1 MTDRQA
7 EILKT
12 IVEYFV
18 QTANPVG
25 SKSLSN
31 QFGVSPATIRA
42 EMADL
47 EGMGFITHP
56 HTSAGRIPTDA
67 GYRHYVES
75 LMRPNHKLDSTS
87 RVRGAISRR
96 VRSAGS
102 PQSAI
107 KVAVDSLAQTTR
119 NIAFAT
125 MGEAIYTKGF
135 SQLFAREE
143 FDENA
148 ADIAGL
154 LDNLELWLNETTLVE
169 PVATFIGEENA
180 VGKSS
185 GCCVIVASYDSP
197 FSDESYIGIIG
208 PTRQS
213 YGQVMRIVE
222 QTSQTLEEALDDK

>member
-1 MTDRQA
+1 MTQRQE

-25 SKSLSN
+25 SRALSD
-31 QFGVSPATIRA
+31 QFGVSPATIRS
-42 EMADL
+42 EMYEL
-47 EGMGFITHP
+47 EQMGFITHP
-56 HTSAGRIPTDA
+56 HTSAGRMPTDA
-67 GYRHYVES
+67 GYRYYVES
-75 LMRPNHKLDSTS
+75 LVRPNHKLDSTS

-107 KVAVDSLAQTTR
+107 KISVDSLSQTTR

-154 LDNLELWLNETTLVE
+154 LDNLELWLSETNVDSPVE
-169 PVATFIGEENA
+169 AFIGEENA
-180 VGKSS
+180 IGKSS
-185 GCCVIVASYDSP
+185 GCSVIVASYDSP
-197 FSDESYIGIIG
+197 FSDKSYIGVIG

-222 QTSQTLEEALDDK
+222 NTAKTLEEVLSE